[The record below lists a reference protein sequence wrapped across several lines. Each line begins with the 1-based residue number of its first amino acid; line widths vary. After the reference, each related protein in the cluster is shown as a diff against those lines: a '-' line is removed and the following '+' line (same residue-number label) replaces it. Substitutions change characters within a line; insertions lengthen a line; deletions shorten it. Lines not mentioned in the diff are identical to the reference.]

1 MKTKRKLK
9 PDGTLDKFK
18 GGGAGR
24 GDQWVRQR
32 IKKGKPLPKTFSPT
46 VKPLTFACIQQLAIV
61 KRLFWSTLD
70 VKLAYLNCIY
80 PNDADWIVVH
90 LEPWI
95 ADSLG
100 IERDQLFRVRRYIL
114 YGLPDAGR
122 AFYQLFKS
130 KLEEEG
136 YTMSEMDPCLF
147 YRIHCDEETYIVILV
162 DDSFVYSNH
171 MKYIREYEQKIDTQA
186 FRDHH

>member
-46 VKPLTFACIQQLAIV
+46 VKPLTFAWIQQLAIV
-61 KRLFWSTLD
+61 KRLFWSTSD

-95 ADSLG
+95 ADALG
-100 IERDQLFRVRRYIL
+100 IERDQLFRVHTAFLMLDERSISYSSPSSRRRGTL
-114 YGLPDAGR
+114 
-122 AFYQLFKS
+122 
-130 KLEEEG
+130 
-136 YTMSEMDPCLF
+136 
-147 YRIHCDEETYIVILV
+147 
-162 DDSFVYSNH
+162 
-171 MKYIREYEQKIDTQA
+171 
-186 FRDHH
+186 

>member
-9 PDGTLDKFK
+9 PDRTLDKFK
-18 GGGAGR
+18 GRGAGR

-46 VKPLTFACIQQLAIV
+46 VKPLTFAWIQQLAIV
-61 KRLFWSTLD
+61 KRLFWSTSD

-95 ADSLG
+95 ADALG
-100 IERDQLFRVRRYIL
+100 IERDQLFRVRR
-114 YGLPDAGR
+114 
-122 AFYQLFKS
+122 
-130 KLEEEG
+130 
-136 YTMSEMDPCLF
+136 
-147 YRIHCDEETYIVILV
+147 
-162 DDSFVYSNH
+162 
-171 MKYIREYEQKIDTQA
+171 
-186 FRDHH
+186 